1 MLNKIR
7 SFSFCRNFKFTAII
21 AAIFVCVG
29 LIGLILLPFGVQ
41 LFNFDIDFVGG
52 TTMQFDLH
60 TPVNASVTSDVAAI
74 VQDVSGKPASS
85 VTKAGDSGSQV
96 VIKCLE
102 LDSETRDA
110 IFQAVAEK
118 YGLQDTDNLKSDYV
132 SASVGSDLRD
142 KAIKASLIA
151 VALILLYITISTVRA
166 FDALSDA
173 TGDYIELAAAADDLM
188 DASDYLT
195 EEVQRYTVIGDR
207 THLEN
212 YFRENYKQRIRM
224 SDIAEEMGISSY
236 YLCHIFQKYKGMSPS
251 KCLSEIRIA
260 RAMKLLEETD
270 MPVGKISEEC
280 GYPNALNFSK
290 LFSRMNGC
298 SPSNYRKMQRAAPVN
313 ARRNE

>member
-1 MLNKIR
+1 MRDKIR
-7 SFSFCRNFKFTAII
+7 GFSFTKNFKFISII
-21 AAIFVCVG
+21 AAVFVIVG

-74 VQDVSGKPASS
+74 VQEVRGRAASS

-110 IFQAVAEK
+110 IFQAIAEK

-151 VALILLYITISTVRA
+151 VALILLYITIRFEFRSGIAAIICLIHDLLVM
-166 FDALSDA
+166 LSM
-173 TGDYIELAAAADDLM
+173 YIIFRIPFNMNFIAAA
-188 DASDYLT
+188 LT
-195 EEVQRYTVIGDR
+195 IFGYSINATIVVFDR
-207 THLEN
+207 I
-212 YFRENYKQRIRM
+212 RENRKK
-224 SDIAEEMGISSY
+224 EMGKRGVSFADIVDKSIHQTMTRSINTTITTLVVMVCLLILGVSSIRNFAAPI
-236 YLCHIFQKYKGMSPS
+236 CVGVIAGCFSS
-251 KCLSEIRIA
+251 VCLSGPLWNLMTR
-260 RAMKLLEETD
+260 K
-270 MPVGKISEEC
+270 SEV
-280 GYPNALNFSK
+280 K
-290 LFSRMNGC
+290 T
-298 SPSNYRKMQRAAPVN
+298 K
-313 ARRNE
+313 

>member
-1 MLNKIR
+1 MSYLTANSDSPGRICTEYRQRMGIHLVSCGEMHCYNETFLENMGEEPDARIFFVLSGKGAIHRKKQMQSIQEGKAFLIFPEDRRVCRAIILEPWHLVWMDVGGELCTPLLENLGFEGSMSAVPVEQTILHMAQQMVDGVNRIGNGTLAQELRRTGLFMNFLSWMEYSKNKI
-7 SFSFCRNFKFTAII
+7 SEVKE
-21 AAIFVCVG
+21 
-29 LIGLILLPFGVQ
+29 
-41 LFNFDIDFVGG
+41 
-52 TTMQFDLH
+52 
-60 TPVNASVTSDVAAI
+60 
-74 VQDVSGKPASS
+74 
-85 VTKAGDSGSQV
+85 KAPPEEELSEENGDGYRHV
-96 VIKCLE
+96 
-102 LDSETRDA
+102 
-110 IFQAVAEK
+110 K
-118 YGLQDTDNLKSDYV
+118 Y
-132 SASVGSDLRD
+132 
-142 KAIKASLIA
+142 
-151 VALILLYITISTVRA
+151 
-166 FDALSDA
+166 
-173 TGDYIELAAAADDLM
+173 
-188 DASDYLT
+188 
-195 EEVQRYTVIGDR
+195 
-207 THLEN
+207 LEN